1 MLLQALVPSMPS
13 LPKES
18 ASPGAATSPLDD
30 QISDAEKQVEK
41 QKEMIIE
48 LVAEGKDGEGA
59 RRQLDAMVEDLAFL
73 LKLRSISS

>member
-1 MLLQALVPSMPS
+1 MPS

-18 ASPGAATSPLDD
+18 AGPGAATSPLDD

-48 LVAEGKDGEGA
+48 LVAEGKDVGGA
-59 RRQLDAMVEDLAFL
+59 RRQLDAMVED
-73 LKLRSISS
+73 